1 MRLINCC
8 DHEKHFLGGLPLV
21 EQAKRFHTVGDAG
34 VKGTEA
40 GPRLLPATHCLGST
54 EDAWC
59 DYRVTGPGWAF
70 LLGSVPGT
78 PSPLGP
84 RCYCLSSELQSLFL
98 PLQGPSAYFSEK
110 WGADGF
116 RRESGL
122 PCRRGEWVPP
132 MLPRNASWM
141 PESYRN
147 FTPNKDFAGSKLT
160 SQSVLQCKVC
170 TVVKLRST

>member
-21 EQAKRFHTVGDAG
+21 EQAKRFDIVGDAG

-59 DYRVTGPGWAF
+59 GYRVTGPGRAF

-84 RCYCLSSELQSLFL
+84 SLLLLKQVSSNPSSSPFRVHLHTS
-98 PLQGPSAYFSEK
+98 PLK
-110 WGADGF
+110 
-116 RRESGL
+116 SG
-122 PCRRGEWVPP
+122 
-132 MLPRNASWM
+132 
-141 PESYRN
+141 
-147 FTPNKDFAGSKLT
+147 
-160 SQSVLQCKVC
+160 VLMVSG
-170 TVVKLRST
+170 VL